1 MSFAQHA
8 MMVFFGIS
16 ERGTLQTLLTGQIPF
31 HVIVLSG
38 RIGLPAW
45 NITKPRLVGWVGM
58 DRRGFFNIAK
68 L

>member
-45 NITKPRLVGWVGM
+45 NITKPR
-58 DRRGFFNIAK
+58 RSIPTQPTSRGFFNIAK

>member
-16 ERGTLQTLLTGQIPF
+16 ERATLQTLLLTGQIPF

-45 NITKPRLVGWVGM
+45 NTHEAPAIHTHPTH
-58 DRRGFFNIAK
+58 
-68 L
+68 

>member
-45 NITKPRLVGWVGM
+45 NTHEAPAIHTHPTH
-58 DRRGFFNIAK
+58 
-68 L
+68 